1 MGQGNLLTGWMMLL
15 SDWRAGL
22 LQPNHRSLHIFHALA
37 RSECIN
43 SFTAEHLYSRAKRG
57 KQLVN

>member
-37 RSECIN
+37 VQGRNASIH
-43 SFTAEHLYSRAKRG
+43 SLLTTFTVVQRG
-57 KQLVN
+57 ESS